1 MDNNVVIS
9 TRVRLAR
16 NLKDYPFP
24 CKLNEKGMIE
34 VDNKVRDALVSGN
47 SAIAKDFQYI
57 DFDNMSDTMK
67 VSLVEKHLVSPEF
80 ISNTKGRA
88 LLLLNDGTVG
98 IMLNEEDHIRLQVIK
113 EGF

>member
-24 CKLNEKGMIE
+24 CKLDLKGMVE
-34 VDNKVRDALVSGN
+34 VDSKVRDALVRGN

-80 ISNTKGRA
+80 ISSS
-88 LLLLNDGTVG
+88 
-98 IMLNEEDHIRLQVIK
+98 
-113 EGF
+113 